1 MTISTADGSIRVQPQ
16 DARHLLDP
24 LTEGRLPQTTRVL
37 QASGHLTPRMR
48 IMAYSLHEPDKGQCA
63 GFSAGQALPRAWTC
77 HP

>member
-1 MTISTADGSIRVQPQ
+1 VQPQ

-24 LTEGRLPQTTRVL
+24 LTEEEITQTTRVL

-48 IMAYSLHEPDKGQCA
+48 IMAYSLHEPDKGNVLA
-63 GFSAGQALPRAWTC
+63 FSAGQGAAACSGRG